1 MLKMVDVFSGSPRSF
16 ATLPETDITM
26 VKATQGTGYV
36 NPECN
41 IDYANAKAAGKLL
54 GLYHY
59 CAGGN
64 PIAEA
69 DYFINNIKNY
79 VGEAV
84 LAVDWEGYQ
93 NSSWGNYNYVRQ
105 FVNRVHELTGVWC
118 MVSVSQSEIRQ
129 VANCVND
136 CPLWVAYYKYSQPL
150 NWDYQGAGFNIA
162 PWEVFTIH
170 QFTGSDM
177 DRNMVNTTKEGWL
190 KMANPNNNIS
200 IPEPSPIQPVEE
212 HKDEKEVSFVDEL
225 GDTWFKEDGKF
236 TLDVAVNLRYGART
250 TSDIITTLPAGSTI
264 KYDAFSRHAGYVWIR
279 QPRENGYGYM
289 AVRDAKTNQP
299 FGKFE

>member
-36 NPECN
+36 NPACN

-79 VGEAV
+79 VGEA
-84 LAVDWEGYQ
+84 
-93 NSSWGNYNYVRQ
+93 
-105 FVNRVHELTGVWC
+105 
-118 MVSVSQSEIRQ
+118 
-129 VANCVND
+129 ND